1 MDRAP
6 CIPGLANASL
16 GPPFHPSL
24 GSMLSA
30 GLEAEAMNAGD
41 VMTSAIISA
50 TADTPAR
57 DIAQLLLRNHISAI
71 PILDKS
77 GAPIGM
83 VSEGDLLGRDETER
97 EARREWWLA
106 LLAEGE
112 ALSPD
117 FLSGLHDHERVASDI
132 MSTPVITIAEDTD
145 TGDVARLLAAHR
157 IKRVPVVRSGQVVGI
172 VSRENLLRMLAS
184 EDRHHDV
191 KSDEG
196 LVARAF
202 GDVLAPLKWRFERP
216 RHETEPHPA
225 LMTEADDTSSAAA
238 DFRQLAAKFESTE
251 AQRREDLRHSAGEAR
266 QHRAEELIGLHI
278 SDGSWRHLVHEARTA
293 AGQGLKEF
301 LLLRF
306 PSQVCSDGGRAV
318 NVPDPGWP
326 ATLRGEAAEI
336 YSRWR
341 HDLQPQGFHL
351 SARVVDFP
359 DGMPGDIGM
368 FLVWG

>member
-1 MDRAP
+1 MR
-6 CIPGLANASL
+6 
-16 GPPFHPSL
+16 
-24 GSMLSA
+24 
-30 GLEAEAMNAGD
+30 AGD
-41 VMTSAIISA
+41 VMTSAVISA
-50 TADTPAR
+50 TGDTPVR
-57 DIAQLLLRNHISAI
+57 DIAQLLLQNHISAI

-83 VSEGDLLGRDETER
+83 VSEGDLIGRDETER
-97 EARREWWLA
+97 DARREWWLA

-112 ALSPD
+112 SLSPD
-117 FLSGLHDHERVASDI
+117 FLSGLRHPERFSSDI
-132 MSTPVITIAEDTD
+132 MSTPVITVAEDTD
-145 TGDVARLLAAHR
+145 TGEIARLLTAHR
-157 IKRVPVVRSGQVVGI
+157 IKRVPVVRNGQVVGI

-184 EDRHHDV
+184 EERHNDV
-191 KSDEG
+191 KSEEG
-196 LVARAF
+196 VVARAL

-216 RHETEPHPA
+216 RHEAEPHAAP
-225 LMTEADDTSSAAA
+225 MSEPDDTSSGAA
-238 DFRQLAAKFESTE
+238 DFRRLAADFESTE
-251 AQRREDLRHSAGEAR
+251 AHRREDLRHSAGEER
-266 QHRAEELIGLHI
+266 QHRAEELIGKHI
-278 SDGSWRHLVHEARTA
+278 SDGSWRHLLHEARTA
-293 AGQGLKEF
+293 AEQGLKEF

-326 ATLRGEAAEI
+326 KTLRGEAAEI
-336 YSRWR
+336 YLRWS

>member
-1 MDRAP
+1 MK
-6 CIPGLANASL
+6 
-16 GPPFHPSL
+16 
-24 GSMLSA
+24 
-30 GLEAEAMNAGD
+30 AGD
-41 VMTSAIISA
+41 VMTSAVISA
-50 TADTPAR
+50 TGNAPVR
-57 DIAQLLLRNHISAI
+57 DIAELLLQNHISAI
-71 PILDKS
+71 PILDKR

-83 VSEGDLLGRDETER
+83 VSEGDLIGRDETER
-97 EARREWWLA
+97 DARREWWLA

-117 FLSGLHDHERVASDI
+117 FLFGLRRPERIASDI
-132 MSTPVITIAEDTD
+132 MSTPVITIEEDTD
-145 TGDVARLLAAHR
+145 TGEIARLLAAHR
-157 IKRVPVVRSGQVVGI
+157 IKRVPVVRNGQVVGI

-184 EDRHHDV
+184 EEHHDV
-191 KSDEG
+191 KSEEG
-196 LVARAF
+196 IVARAF

-216 RHETEPHPA
+216 RHETEPHAA
-225 LMTEADDTSSAAA
+225 LMAQSDDASSAAA
-238 DFRQLAAKFESTE
+238 DFRQLAADFESTE
-251 AQRREDLRHSAGEAR
+251 AHRREDLRHSAGEER
-266 QHRAEELIGLHI
+266 QHRAEELIGKHI

-336 YSRWR
+336 YSRWS

-351 SARVVDFP
+351 SARVVEFP

>member
-1 MDRAP
+1 
-6 CIPGLANASL
+6 
-16 GPPFHPSL
+16 
-24 GSMLSA
+24 
-30 GLEAEAMNAGD
+30 MNARD
-41 VMTSAIISA
+41 VMTSAVISA
-50 TADTPAR
+50 TGETLVR
-57 DIAQLLLRNHISAI
+57 DIAQLLLRHHISAV
-71 PILDKS
+71 PILDQS

-83 VSEGDLLGRDETER
+83 VSEGDLIGRDETER
-97 EARREWWLA
+97 NARREWWLA

-117 FLSGLHDHERVASDI
+117 FLSGLRHPGRVASDI
-132 MSTPVITIAEDTD
+132 MSRPVITIAEDTD
-145 TGDVARLLAAHR
+145 TGEIARLLAAHR
-157 IKRVPVVRSGQVVGI
+157 IKRVPVVRDGRVVGI

-184 EDRHHDV
+184 EERHPDA
-191 KSDEG
+191 KSEEG

-216 RHETEPHPA
+216 HPETESHAPPMTEPHDA
-225 LMTEADDTSSAAA
+225 SSAAA
-238 DFRQLAAKFESTE
+238 DFRQLAADFESTE
-251 AQRREDLRHSAGEAR
+251 AHRREDLRHSAGKER
-266 QHRAEELIGLHI
+266 QHRAEDLIGNHI

-293 AGQGLKEF
+293 AEQGLKEF

-326 ATLRGEAAEI
+326 ATLRGEPAEI
-336 YSRWR
+336 YSRWSR
-341 HDLQPQGFHL
+341 DLQPQGFHL